1 MEQGKANDGLALTKA
16 AAYRCAAA
24 IFLRPCPLRHRKRC
38 HCPGC
43 GSQRLLRCRS
53 HPAGRGPQRLLRC
66 RSHPAGRGPN
76 SFSLFPP
83 LAAVIAVAPKG
94 RGFGMYVTK

>member
-53 HPAGRGPQRLLRC
+53 HPAGRGP
-66 RSHPAGRGPN
+66 N

>member
-43 GSQRLLRCRS
+43 GSQR
-53 HPAGRGPQRLLRC
+53 PLRC